1 MFKLIESKQVGMT
14 HDLAEEFRTMKGS
27 STERPLNIRR
37 TEHLTEKM
45 QAGLAVPF
53 RWAKARYPN
62 GEEVRVNGQHSSHA
76 VGELNGA
83 FPENMAVT
91 IDVYHVDN
99 DSDAIELFRQFDDRK
114 SGRTPVEVCNA
125 YKNARP
131 GLKGLVTEDLKVV
144 VEGEAWHR
152 RQIEKVYSPDGDD
165 RYKLL
170 NLDEMEDVFI
180 WGSKVLTEGCKEI
193 RSPYITAAMIATY
206 RAEADRARSF
216 WRSVA
221 NEAMDTKGE
230 DPAAVLFD
238 WIQAYRNKELK
249 KQPGAKEV
257 YNGCIY
263 AWRED
268 GKDNDISMIRYRLTK
283 KGECLPVVI

>member
-1 MFKLIESKQVGMT
+1 MFRLVKSDQVTMT
-14 HDLAEEFRTMKGS
+14 HALAERFRDMPGCT
-27 STERPLNIRR
+27 TERPLSARRVDHLAEKIR
-37 TEHLTEKM
+37 
-45 QAGLAVPF
+45 AGLSVPY
-53 RWAKARYPN
+53 RWAVARYPD
-62 GEEVRVNGQHSSHA
+62 GREERANGQHSSHA
-76 VGELNGA
+76 VCATNGS
-83 FPENMAVT
+83 FPQGMAVT
-91 IDVYHVDN
+91 IDIYSVEDEN
-99 DSDAIELFRQFDDRK
+99 DTIELFRQFDDRK

-125 YKNARP
+125 YKMARP
-131 GLKGLVTEDLKVV
+131 PLSGLVTEDLKLV
-144 VEGEAWHR
+144 VEGLAWYR
-152 RQIEKVYSPDGDD
+152 RHIEKAYFADGDD

-170 NLDEMEDVFI
+170 NEEAMQDVFI
-180 WGSKVLTEGCKEI
+180 WGSKVLTDGCKEI
-193 RSPYITAAMIATY
+193 RSAYITAAMTATY
-206 RAEADRARSF
+206 HAEPDRARSF